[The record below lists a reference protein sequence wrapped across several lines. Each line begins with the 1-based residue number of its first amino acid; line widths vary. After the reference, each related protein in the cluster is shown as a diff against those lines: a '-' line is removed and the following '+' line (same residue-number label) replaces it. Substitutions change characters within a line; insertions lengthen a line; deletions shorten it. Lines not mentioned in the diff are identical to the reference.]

1 MVRQNPREGKYTNDG
16 HGAVQGGLAPDRR
29 LRHHPVMGADTAV
42 DLVSRGHEAL
52 ARGDWESARDAF
64 AAAVDLSPDPE
75 ASDGLGRTLWWFGDV
90 DGAIDHRERAYAAF
104 RKRGDAVRAAR
115 IALWLAR
122 EYVEAIGNEPAGN
135 GWLARAQGLLRDVE
149 PGPAHGWLE
158 LTWGSRSF
166 DPNQMRAHAE
176 AALETAR
183 RSKDAEL
190 EASALALLGRA
201 LLLGGEFDAGV
212 TALDES
218 MVAATA
224 GEVSDPLV
232 FGDICCVVTLACE
245 ESGELER
252 LMRWNDVIE
261 TYMSRHLHG
270 ALISFCGTCGAEF
283 FQAKGD
289 LETAERCLVEA
300 LGALKGTGHRSRC
313 IHPAAKLAEL
323 RMLQGRI
330 EEAERLLAGYQD
342 LPESLGASVGIH
354 RLKGEHAVAAG
365 LLLRRLNQV
374 GDTIVAVPL
383 LSTLV
388 EVQLAH
394 GTVDEARATAGRLAS
409 LADRFAHPRVTA
421 IAALAAGRV
430 ARSSGEAAAR
440 DHLEGA
446 LSAFERLEMP
456 LEAAR
461 TRVELARAMQK
472 DDPDVAGREARVAL
486 ETFERLGAG
495 REGEEAAA
503 IVREVGGPARTGPK
517 DVGVLTAR
525 ELEVLGLLGEGLTNA
540 EISARLYISTKTAG
554 NHVSNLLAKLHL
566 RSRQEA
572 AAYAVRSAGE
582 RGT

>member
-1 MVRQNPREGKYTNDG
+1 
-16 HGAVQGGLAPDRR
+16 
-29 LRHHPVMGADTAV
+29 MGTDTAV
-42 DLVSRGHEAL
+42 DLVSRGQEAL
-52 ARGDWESARDAF
+52 AQGDWESARDAF

-75 ASDGLGRTLWWFGDV
+75 ASDGLGRTLWWLGDV

-158 LTWGSRSF
+158 LTRGSRSF

-176 AALETAR
+176 AALETAG
-183 RSKDAEL
+183 RSRDAEL

-224 GEVSDPLV
+224 GEVSDPVV

-283 FQAKGD
+283 FQARGD

-300 LGALKGTGHRSRC
+300 LGALEGTGHRSRC

-330 EEAERLLAGYQD
+330 EEAERLLAGHED
-342 LPESLGASVGIH
+342 LSESLGASVGIH
-354 RLKGEHAVAAG
+354 RLRGEHAIAAG

-394 GTVDEARATAGRLAS
+394 GTVDDARATAGRLAS
-409 LADRFAHPRVTA
+409 LADRFAHPRLTA

-430 ARSSGEAAAR
+430 ARSSGEADAR

-461 TRVELARAMQK
+461 TRVELARAIRK
-472 DDPDVAGREARVAL
+472 EDPEVAGREARVAREAL
-486 ETFERLGAG
+486 ERLGAH
-495 REGEEAAA
+495 READEAAA

-517 DVGVLTAR
+517 EVGLLTAR

-540 EISARLYISTKTAG
+540 EIAARLYISTKTAG

-582 RGT
+582 RAT

>member
-1 MVRQNPREGKYTNDG
+1 
-16 HGAVQGGLAPDRR
+16 
-29 LRHHPVMGADTAV
+29 MGADTAV

-52 ARGDWESARDAF
+52 ASGDWESARDAF
-64 AAAVDLSPDPE
+64 AAAVELGPDPE
-75 ASDGLGRTLWWFGDV
+75 ASDGLGRTLWWLGDV
-90 DGAIDHRERAYAAF
+90 DGAIDHRERAYASF

-149 PGPAHGWLE
+149 RGPTHGWLD
-158 LTWGSRSF
+158 LTLGSRSF
-166 DPNQMRAHAE
+166 DPKEMRALAE
-176 AALETAR
+176 TALGMAR
-183 RSKDAEL
+183 RSGDAEL

-224 GEVSDPLV
+224 GEVSDPVV

-289 LETAERCLVEA
+289 LATAERCLVEA
-300 LGALKGTGHRSRC
+300 LGALEGTGHRSRC

-330 EEAERLLAGYQD
+330 EEAERLLAGYED

-354 RLKGEHAVAAG
+354 RLKGEHAVAAA
-365 LLLRRLNQV
+365 LLLRRLNEV

-394 GTVDEARATAGRLAS
+394 GTVDDASATADRLAS
-409 LADRFAHPRVTA
+409 LADRFAHPRLTA

-430 ARSSGEAAAR
+430 ARSSGQADAR

-446 LSAFERLEMP
+446 LVAFERLELP

-461 TRVELARAMQK
+461 ARVELARAIRP

-486 ETFERLGAG
+486 ETFERLGAD
-495 REGEEAAA
+495 READAAAA
-503 IVREVGGPARTGPK
+503 IVREVGGTARTGPK
-517 DVGVLTAR
+517 DVGLLTAR

-540 EISARLYISTKTAG
+540 EIAARLYISTKTAG

-582 RGT
+582 RSN

>member
-1 MVRQNPREGKYTNDG
+1 MD
-16 HGAVQGGLAPDRR
+16 
-29 LRHHPVMGADTAV
+29 V
-42 DLVSRGHEAL
+42 DPIVELTSRGHEAL
-52 ARGDWESARDAF
+52 ASGEWESARDAF
-64 AAAVDLSPDPE
+64 MAALGQGPDPE
-75 ASDGLGRTLWWFGDV
+75 AADGLGRTLWWLGDV
-90 DGAIDHRERAYAAF
+90 DGAIDQRERAYTSF
-104 RKRGDAVRAAR
+104 RTRGDAVRAAR

-122 EYVEAIGNEPAGN
+122 EYVEAVGNEPAGN

-166 DPNQMRAHAE
+166 DPAQMRTHAE

-183 RSKDAEL
+183 RSGDAEL
-190 EASALALLGRA
+190 EASSLALLGRA
-201 LLLGGEFDAGV
+201 LLLGGEFDEGV

-224 GEVSDPLV
+224 GEVSDPVV

-245 ESGELER
+245 ESGEVER

-289 LETAERCLVEA
+289 LGMAERCLVEA
-300 LGALKGTGHRSRC
+300 LGALEGTGHRSRC

-323 RMLQGRI
+323 RILQGRI
-330 EEAERLLAGYQD
+330 EEAERLLAGHED

-354 RLKGEHAVAAG
+354 RLKGEHAVAAA
-365 LLLRRLNQV
+365 LLLRRLNEV
-374 GDTIVAVPL
+374 GETVVAVPL

-394 GTVDEARATAGRLAS
+394 GTVDDAQSSAGRLAS
-409 LADRFAHPRVTA
+409 LADRFGHPRLTA

-430 ARSSGEAAAR
+430 ARASGEPDIAR
-440 DHLEGA
+440 DHLERA
-446 LSAFERLEMP
+446 LTAFERLEMP

-461 TRVELARAMQK
+461 TRMELARAIRG

-486 ETFERLGAG
+486 ETFERIGAD
-495 REGEEAAA
+495 READEAAA
-503 IVREVGGPARTGPK
+503 IVREAGGPARTGPK
-517 DVGVLTAR
+517 GVGLLTQR

-540 EISARLYISTKTAG
+540 EIAARLYISTKTAG

-572 AAYAVRSAGE
+572 AAYAVRSSGE
-582 RGT
+582 RRI